1 MLWHPN
7 ALSNHSKQVY
17 QERKSLQRSIRKT
30 EVILESY
37 RHYFFQHD
45 LEIPDDF
52 QNQCMLDLG
61 LRSLCFFPQFSGGK
75 STFDTEMMK
84 LAYFSNF
91 ESPQLLNNQILWKII
106 TGCTSELNL

>member
-1 MLWHPN
+1 M
-7 ALSNHSKQVY
+7 
-17 QERKSLQRSIRKT
+17 KT

-106 TGCTSELNL
+106 TGCTS

>member
-1 MLWHPN
+1 M
-7 ALSNHSKQVY
+7 KQVY

-52 QNQCMLDLG
+52 QNQLHADLG
-61 LRSLCFFPQFSGGK
+61 WLRFAFS
-75 STFDTEMMK
+75 SI
-84 LAYFSNF
+84 S
-91 ESPQLLNNQILWKII
+91 WR
-106 TGCTSELNL
+106 